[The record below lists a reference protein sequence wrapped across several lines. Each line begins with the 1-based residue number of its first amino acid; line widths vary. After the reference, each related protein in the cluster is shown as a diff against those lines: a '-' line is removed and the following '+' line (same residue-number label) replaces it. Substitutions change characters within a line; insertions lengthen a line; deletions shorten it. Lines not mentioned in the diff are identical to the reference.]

1 MPVFSPGSMKPAE
14 RSPGDFKEVAAPL
27 RDLAGYMVV
36 LHVFPDPFVRVEVR
50 GVRRQEEQLDAILCS
65 FTHSLVSLDV

>member
-1 MPVFSPGSMKPAE
+1 MKLAE
-14 RSPGDFKEVAAPL
+14 RSPGDFKEVAGPL

-50 GVRRQEEQLDAILCS
+50 GVRRQEERKYS
-65 FTHSLVSLDV
+65 EVP